1 MGDFSEEHKK
11 YIGDPR
17 KIICGLEK
25 FLIEKMVE
33 ENPEAFQA
41 VENLQLDII
50 VDEDGKAKAITRI
63 KETE

>member
-1 MGDFSEEHKK
+1 MADFSEEHKK
-11 YIGDPR
+11 YIGDPK

-50 VDEDGKAKAITRI
+50 VDEDGKTKAITRI

>member
-1 MGDFSEEHKK
+1 MTDFSEEHKK
-11 YIGDPR
+11 YIGDPK

-33 ENPEAFQA
+33 ENPEAFRA

-50 VDEDGKAKAITRI
+50 VNEDGKTKVITRV
-63 KETE
+63 KNDK

>member
-25 FLIEKMVE
+25 FLIEKMVK